1 MRAIGMFLF
10 ASLVALLLRSTVL
23 ASLATRGIVIDVLV
37 LATVTW
43 SLRQSGQAIERAS
56 MRRF

>member
-37 LATVTW
+37 LATVT
-43 SLRQSGQAIERAS
+43 
-56 MRRF
+56 